1 MELASAQ
8 DQVDSASPNTRVALS
23 GGDYGPLVINQSVTL
38 DCNGAS
44 VWGSREAP
52 SIRVRARDV
61 IVENAVL
68 RALET
73 PADGTLPVV
82 LDIDAKA
89 GAHFRNVKLTG
100 AVRGCGAESGPWVIP
115 AKFELGVIGTSEAYF
130 SLELA
135 VPVSCRLTSRV
146 QGVDFD
152 PPALV
157 PGVNVVHVKVA
168 DVPRDTILWGI
179 VELSSEQ
186 FVRLLPLH
194 GRVAVTAPG
203 IAGATVK
210 LHHLTKDQVAAFNQ
224 KLHPSPPPQV
234 VPIVVPPETPPLS
247 TPKEPKG
254 KEAKKVEATEK
265 KRVVET
271 PSRQPAAAAPPI
283 KPPLVA
289 ATIPP
294 DICKT
299 PVVTG
304 SSGPPDSKSMPLSSI
319 FSVTETEF
327 PTLVVQPDL
336 QAVPVRGLL
345 FQPPTV
351 SESTVPGASA
361 ESAATDTDEKAK
373 NGEDAKPEAAKP
385 DPKASETKSLLSNLF
400 KTDQP

>member
-1 MELASAQ
+1 M
-8 DQVDSASPNTRVALS
+8 
-23 GGDYGPLVINQSVTL
+23 
-38 DCNGAS
+38 
-44 VWGSREAP
+44 
-52 SIRVRARDV
+52 
-61 IVENAVL
+61 
-68 RALET
+68 
-73 PADGTLPVV
+73 
-82 LDIDAKA
+82 
-89 GAHFRNVKLTG
+89 
-100 AVRGCGAESGPWVIP
+100 
-115 AKFELGVIGTSEAYF
+115 
-130 SLELA
+130 
-135 VPVSCRLTSRV
+135 
-146 QGVDFD
+146 
-152 PPALV
+152 
-157 PGVNVVHVKVA
+157 
-168 DVPRDTILWGI
+168 
-179 VELSSEQ
+179 
-186 FVRLLPLH
+186 
-194 GRVAVTAPG
+194 
-203 IAGATVK
+203 
-210 LHHLTKDQVAAFNQ
+210 
-224 KLHPSPPPQV
+224 
-234 VPIVVPPETPPLS
+234 
-247 TPKEPKG
+247 
-254 KEAKKVEATEK
+254 EATEK